1 MAGINPFFSKSSSGT
16 VQTGPPVNPKVVF
29 LDLLI
34 FLTKEI
40 GPFIGIKDFLDP
52 SVLTLLLR

>member
-1 MAGINPFFSKSSSGT
+1 
-16 VQTGPPVNPKVVF
+16 VVF

-52 SVLTLLLR
+52 SVLTLLLRQVM